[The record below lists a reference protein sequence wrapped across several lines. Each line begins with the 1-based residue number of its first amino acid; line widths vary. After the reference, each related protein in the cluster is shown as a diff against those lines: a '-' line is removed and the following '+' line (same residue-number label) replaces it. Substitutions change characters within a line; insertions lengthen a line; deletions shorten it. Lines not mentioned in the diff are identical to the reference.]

1 MSAERHPFMVELP
14 SRGLLYGKNHDGT
27 ALLRPMGDRE
37 EALLYQQGGDPAMKM
52 AQIIDQC
59 YLSKDT
65 LPPDDLL
72 ITDRLY
78 ILLMLRLEMFGPWYK
93 IPFRC
98 RECRHQE
105 ETTINTLEELN
116 KIEMGIDASTGEE
129 MDSDVCEPFEMQ
141 YPLSRSGY
149 QIRFRLLRAS
159 DEKAIIREMRNARFG
174 RQRGDARIAAG
185 TGDLR
190 EPDNVIR
197 MARQI
202 VEVGEPDGSG
212 GFAWKDYSYSQRV
225 KFVHGLDMADR
236 NEFRLEVEAVEG
248 GVDLTLLLDCPACG
262 FTNKFLMPFTE
273 EFLVPSTRLRGRSPR
288 AEVLPRL
295 LRAWGIQWDVD
306 RPAQSQEPPVVSPTV
321 DEPTQRGSQAAETG
335 GKARSEPDTPVPPVM
350 QPEKK

>member
-1 MSAERHPFMVELP
+1 MSAERNPFMVELP
-14 SRGLLYGKNHDGT
+14 SRGLLYGENHDGT

-59 YLSKDT
+59 YLSGDT
-65 LPPDDLL
+65 FPPDELL

-105 ETTINTLEELN
+105 ETTINVLEELN
-116 KIEMGIDASTGEE
+116 KIEMGVDPSTGETR
-129 MDSDVCEPFEMQ
+129 DVREPFQMQ

-149 QIRFRLLRAS
+149 QIRFRLLRAH

-174 RQRGDARIAAG
+174 RQRGDTRIAAG
-185 TGDLR
+185 TGDTR
-190 EPDNVIR
+190 EPDSVIR
-197 MARQI
+197 IARQI
-202 VEVGEPDGSG
+202 VEVGVPNESG
-212 GFAWKDYSYSQRV
+212 DFDWKDYSYAQRV

-236 NEFRLEVEAVEG
+236 NEFRLEVESVEG

-306 RPAQSQEPPVVSPTV
+306 RPAQPQEPPVVSPAAS
-321 DEPTQRGSQAAETG
+321 EPVERGSETKKAGSEG
-335 GKARSEPDTPVPPVM
+335 GATEATPVPPVM
-350 QPEKK
+350 KPEKK